1 MTIATGSRHSMA
13 YVAETVYGTP
23 PSTPVFKAIRH
34 TGTTLGLSKDSIQSE
49 EIRADRQISDLRHG
63 NKSSSGDVNTELSYG
78 SFDDFL
84 EAGFGGTWTTDV
96 LKAGVLRKSFTIERH
111 FSDIGLYNRF
121 TGSEINTIAI
131 SVAPNTMTTCTFGVM
146 AQGMDVSETII
157 TGATYTDPTT
167 VSPFDSFTCTLLEG
181 GVGLGVVTALDI
193 NLDNGEE
200 NTFVLCSDET
210 LRPSIGR
217 SNVTGSMTVY
227 FEDQVL
233 LEKFIN
239 ETESSINLTIEDPE
253 GNDYEILL
261 PRIKYNSG
269 QPDVTAEGPITL
281 TMDFQALLDD
291 TTGTNIQIT
300 RTAA

>member
-23 PSTPVFKAIRH
+23 PATPVFKPIRH

-63 NKSSSGDVNTELSYG
+63 NKSSAGDVNTELSYG

-84 EAGFGGTWTTDV
+84 EAAMGGTWATDV
-96 LKAGVLRKSFTIERH
+96 LKAGVLRRSFTIERF
-111 FSDIGLYNRF
+111 FSDITLYNRF
-121 TGSEINTIAI
+121 TGAEVNTLSI
-131 SVAPNTMTTCTFGVM
+131 SVAPNTITSATFGMM
-146 AQGMDVSETII
+146 AQGMDVDETII
-157 TGATYTDPTT
+157 TGATYASATT
-167 VSPFDSFTCTLLEG
+167 TSPFDSFTCTLLEG
-181 GVGLGVVTALDI
+181 GVGINVVTSLDI

-210 LRPSIGR
+210 LQPSIGR
-217 SNVTGSMTVY
+217 SNVTGSMSVY
-227 FEDQVL
+227 FENKTL

-239 ETESSINLTIEDPE
+239 ETESSINLTIEDPA
-253 GNDYEILL
+253 GNEYEILL

-281 TMDFQALLDD
+281 TMDYQALLDPI
-291 TTGTNIQIT
+291 TGTNIQIT

>member
-13 YVAETVYGTP
+13 YVAETVYGTT

-34 TGTTLGLSKDSIQSE
+34 TGTTIGLSKDSIQSE
-49 EIRADRQISDLRHG
+49 EIRSDRQISDLRHG

-84 EAGFGGTWTTDV
+84 EAGFGGTWTADV

-121 TGSEINTIAI
+121 TGAEINTIAI

-146 AQGMDVSETII
+146 AQGMNVDETII
-157 TGATYTDPTT
+157 TGATYEDPTT

-181 GVGLGVVTALDI
+181 GVGLGVVTALDVT
-193 NLDNGEE
+193 LDNGEE

-227 FEDQVL
+227 FENKVL

-239 ETESSINLTIEDPE
+239 ETESSINLTIEDPA
-253 GNDYEILL
+253 GNEYEILL

-291 TTGTNIQIT
+291 TTDTNIQIT